1 MGVGVHVKAGK
12 PAAQQTGTCRNRQ
25 CATARQL
32 RASPRC
38 LLAFASPRSSSC
50 CRQASTSCLAAGVKL
65 SPLSAGN
72 SGNQAK
78 DKTPGRHVAGASAAV
93 PPASS
98 ATMPPG
104 TPWQCRPPSP
114 VPSIRVSIFSTSCS
128 GAALPLGEDRAV
140 AGSTAGCGSS
150 RDCRC
155 RWPEGWRAGCR
166 VLNGAW
172 GRVLL
177 SLPRR
182 EGAPDRRCAWQLGA
196 RALAVSCAA
205 IGAGDENSSLKCTA

>member
-1 MGVGVHVKAGK
+1 MPQPPTRNVEESKSVAALHCTALPACLCLPQVVQLLQAGIHLLPGCGGQVVAAVCRAK
-12 PAAQQTGTCRNRQ
+12 GQRGKRKRSLSTTRGGIAPPAATLCRQ
-25 CATARQL
+25 RQL
-32 RASPRC
+32 
-38 LLAFASPRSSSC
+38 
-50 CRQASTSCLAAGVKL
+50 
-65 SPLSAGN
+65 PL
-72 SGNQAK
+72 
-78 DKTPGRHVAGASAAV
+78 
-93 PPASS
+93 
-98 ATMPPG
+98 PPG
-104 TPWQCRPPSP
+104 APWQCRPPSP
-114 VPSIRVSIFSTSCS
+114 VPSIMVSTFSTSCS

>member
-1 MGVGVHVKAGK
+1 MPQPPTRNGEESKRV
-12 PAAQQTGTCRNRQ
+12 AA
-25 CATARQL
+25 L
-32 RASPRC
+32 HC

-65 SPLSAGN
+65 SPLSANGQRGKRKR
-72 SGNQAK
+72 SFGTTRGGIA
-78 DKTPGRHVAGASAAV
+78 
-93 PPASS
+93 PPA
-98 ATMPPG
+98 ATLCRQRQLPLPPG
-104 TPWQCRPPSP
+104 APWQCCPHSP
-114 VPSIRVSIFSTSCS
+114 VPSIMVSTFSTSCS

-150 RDCRC
+150 SDCRC

-196 RALAVSCAA
+196 RALAVS
-205 IGAGDENSSLKCTA
+205 